1 VKKQFQTKT
10 VLALVLAA
18 SALAS
23 IVTAMCF
30 YGYLGGGTPL
40 FTEIKTYIALR
51 RKIGSEYVGKVDGAK
66 VSQAALAAAV
76 DALEDKWSLYLTPE
90 QLEAYLE
97 SSSNAYAGIGISVVA
112 DEGTGGLA
120 IQYVYPGSGAERA
133 GVEVGDVVIA
143 VDGEDITHLEFDEA
157 VGKVR
162 REIGESVLLRLIG
175 AGGAQRDVEVEYAVI
190 LVSPVHFEMLEGGVG
205 YIAIYNFEAHSA
217 DDFIAAVDAL
227 VVEGAK
233 AFLFDVRNNGGGRAA
248 ELVRMLDYLLPEGEI
263 FVGVTARGQEE
274 IIYSD
279 EHAVTRPAAVLV
291 NEHSYSAAEYFAA
304 VLREYNYAEV
314 VGTQTTGKNR
324 SQVTYLLPDG
334 GALHISTGEYLTPSR
349 VSLTETGGLTPDVV
363 EEMSE
368 EDIEALYYGK
378 LPFEEDVQLMA
389 ALAHLNQAS

>member
-1 VKKQFQTKT
+1 
-10 VLALVLAA
+10 
-18 SALAS
+18 
-23 IVTAMCF
+23 
-30 YGYLGGGTPL
+30 
-40 FTEIKTYIALR
+40 
-51 RKIGSEYVGKVDGAK
+51 
-66 VSQAALAAAV
+66 
-76 DALEDKWSLYLTPE
+76 
-90 QLEAYLE
+90 
-97 SSSNAYAGIGISVVA
+97 
-112 DEGTGGLA
+112 
-120 IQYVYPGSGAERA
+120 
-133 GVEVGDVVIA
+133 
-143 VDGEDITHLEFDEA
+143 
-157 VGKVR
+157 
-162 REIGESVLLRLIG
+162 
-175 AGGAQRDVEVEYAVI
+175 
-190 LVSPVHFEMLEGGVG
+190 MLEGGVG

-363 EEMSE
+363 VEMSE

>member
-1 VKKQFQTKT
+1 
-10 VLALVLAA
+10 
-18 SALAS
+18 
-23 IVTAMCF
+23 
-30 YGYLGGGTPL
+30 
-40 FTEIKTYIALR
+40 
-51 RKIGSEYVGKVDGAK
+51 
-66 VSQAALAAAV
+66 
-76 DALEDKWSLYLTPE
+76 
-90 QLEAYLE
+90 
-97 SSSNAYAGIGISVVA
+97 
-112 DEGTGGLA
+112 
-120 IQYVYPGSGAERA
+120 
-133 GVEVGDVVIA
+133 
-143 VDGEDITHLEFDEA
+143 
-157 VGKVR
+157 
-162 REIGESVLLRLIG
+162 
-175 AGGAQRDVEVEYAVI
+175 
-190 LVSPVHFEMLEGGVG
+190 VG

-334 GALHISTGEYLTPSR
+334 GALHISTGEYLTPGR

-363 EEMSE
+363 VEMSE

-389 ALAHLNQAS
+389 ALARLNQAT